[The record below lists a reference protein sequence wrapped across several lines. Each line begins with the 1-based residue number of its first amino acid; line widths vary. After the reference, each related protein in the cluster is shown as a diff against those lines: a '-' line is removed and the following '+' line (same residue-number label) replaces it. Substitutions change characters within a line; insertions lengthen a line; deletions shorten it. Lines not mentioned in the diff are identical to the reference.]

1 MAQLKR
7 SEKWLGNE
15 RFKAWTISPVALLLS
30 SYFWHPGGLG
40 ETWQWCGM
48 FAVIFVTTNI
58 VWDKLSWKLYGHNPR

>member
-7 SEKWLGNE
+7 GEKWLGNE
-15 RFKAWTISPVALLLS
+15 RFKA
-30 SYFWHPGGLG
+30 YFWHPGGLE

-48 FAVIFVTTNI
+48 FGVIFVTMNI